1 MTAEGG
7 GEIPNH
13 GNFLLNGIPHPASPG
28 APFHKGAWW
37 ERTKRSPKAT
47 FPWGKARAT
56 ARVAPT
62 AKIGLV
68 ALARQTQAQKRNR
81 TSRNFYKPRARWPGR
96 NLDQSLRFCAPE
108 ILQNLTGTRPP

>member
-1 MTAEGG
+1 MGMTAEGG
-7 GEIPNH
+7 EGIPTNE
-13 GNFLLNGIPHPASPG
+13 NFLLTGIPHPASPG
-28 APFHKGAWW
+28 APVHKGAWW

-68 ALARQTQAQKRNR
+68 ALVRQTQAQKRDR
-81 TSRNFYKPRARWPGR
+81 TKSRFCEPRAPVGPEKT
-96 NLDQSLRFCAPE
+96 APKHS
-108 ILQNLTGTRPP
+108 